1 MHHICLLG
9 YENRVFSGIFRF
21 KTIGYSLSYQ
31 VEYEG
36 LKHEIKVLEEETA
49 LLNSQLEDALR
60 LKYISETQLEE
71 ALDSLKSEREQKYAL
86 RKELAHHLTV
96 CDGGF
101 SSGCAYLIALTSAPP
116 SGSAT
121 PTAAISPS
129 SEDGGK
135 CNGHLLQGAAGSVS
149 NRLNGDFRPSSL
161 RKTEILTPDLFSE
174 LNGPEILK
182 LRQQLQ
188 QVSMKGWGLC

>member
-1 MHHICLLG
+1 MIVCGTLCRNSLII
-9 YENRVFSGIFRF
+9 YLQNQCKWLFFIF
-21 KTIGYSLSYQ
+21 Q

-60 LKYISETQLEE
+60 LKDISESQLEE
-71 ALDSLKSEREQKYAL
+71 ALDALKSEREQKNIL
-86 RKELAHHLTV
+86 RKELAQHLTV
-96 CDGGF
+96 CDGAF
-101 SSGCAYLIALTSAPP
+101 SSGCAHLLAFSSAPP

-121 PTAAISPS
+121 PTAATSPS

-135 CNGHLLQGAAGSVS
+135 CNGLLLQGAAGSVL
-149 NRLNGDFRPSSL
+149 NRLNGDFRSSGL
-161 RKTEILTPDLFSE
+161 RKNEILTPDLFSE

-182 LRQQLQ
+182 LRQQIQ
-188 QVSMKGWGLC
+188 QVSMKGRGMCI